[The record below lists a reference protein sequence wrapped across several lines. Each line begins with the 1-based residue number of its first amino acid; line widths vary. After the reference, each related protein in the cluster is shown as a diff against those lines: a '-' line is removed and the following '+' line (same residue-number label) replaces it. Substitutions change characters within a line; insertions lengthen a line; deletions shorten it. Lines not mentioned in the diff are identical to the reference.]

1 MHDGEETPLKETGE
15 ATPDAQASGWRAWLP
30 PMDRPERQELFGRIE
45 AGSIGGPDYYVMMLL
60 STALASLGLLQ
71 DSTAVVIGAMLVAP
85 LMGPLLGAGLAL
97 VQSNAKLMR
106 QASVVL
112 VAGIGLALL
121 VAFAMGLTNPAY
133 EPTMEVEARGAP
145 DILDLFIAL
154 ASGMIA
160 AWAQCRPAVS
170 GSLAGVAIAA
180 ALVPPLA
187 VVGIST
193 SAGESGIAASAA
205 ILLATNVVSIILG
218 AALVFRLLGVNPK
231 HEAGSVPWVR
241 RAVAT
246 LALVAVALAAPLSLE
261 ALEKLRAGQRRPA
274 SYPVSRPVRES
285 VAAFLARH
293 PGVEVISLARDS
305 VEPEAGTTLVLA
317 TPEPMSETFR
327 SDLRQKIVEAREHS
341 LLEWLLPD
349 REPEPVRVY
358 LLMEATEERDAG
370 DPADPG
376 TG

>member
-1 MHDGEETPLKETGE
+1 
-15 ATPDAQASGWRAWLP
+15 
-30 PMDRPERQELFGRIE
+30 MDRPERQELFERIE
-45 AGSIGGPDYYVMMLL
+45 AASIGGPDYYVMMVL

-85 LMGPLLGAGLAL
+85 LMGPLLGGGLAL
-97 VQSNAKLMR
+97 VQSNAELMR
-106 QASVVL
+106 RALVVL
-112 VAGIGLALL
+112 VLGIGLALL
-121 VAFAMGLTNPAY
+121 VAFAMGLINPAY

-187 VVGIST
+187 VVGIAT
-193 SAGESGIAASAA
+193 SAGERGIAASAA
-205 ILLATNVVSIILG
+205 ILLATNVVSIVLG

-246 LALVAVALAAPLSLE
+246 LALLAVALAAPLSLE

-274 SYPVSRPVRES
+274 SYPVSRPVREN

-293 PGVEVISLARDS
+293 PGVEVISMARDS
-305 VEPEAGTTLVLA
+305 VEPEAGTTVVLA
-317 TPEPMSETFR
+317 TREPMSATFR
-327 SDLRQKIVEAREHS
+327 SELRERILQAREHS
-341 LLEWLLPD
+341 LLDWILPGRD
-349 REPEPVRVY
+349 PEPVRVY
-358 LLMEATEERDAG
+358 LLMEATEDRNAG
-370 DPADPG
+370 GAADPG
-376 TG
+376 AS